1 MRRILTLAFVIAMF
15 SSWAFAQGKQY
26 QIAGVAFY
34 NLENLFDTIP
44 NNPLG
49 RDEEFTPNGAR
60 QWTGKRYWSKIHNM
74 AYAISNLKTERTP

>member
-44 NNPLG
+44 
-49 RDEEFTPNGAR
+49 
-60 QWTGKRYWSKIHNM
+60 
-74 AYAISNLKTERTP
+74 